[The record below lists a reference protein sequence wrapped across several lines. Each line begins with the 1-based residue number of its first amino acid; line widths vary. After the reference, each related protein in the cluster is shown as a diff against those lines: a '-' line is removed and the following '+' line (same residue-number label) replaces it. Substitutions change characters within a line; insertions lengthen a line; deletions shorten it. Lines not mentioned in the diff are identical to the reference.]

1 MLKSNIRLVLGLAL
15 ASAAW
20 PSQVMA
26 QGASNDLMSL
36 GTGALRGEIQM
47 RYDAALGLTRETGVV
62 SADNPRFLWASQA
75 KAQCGIALGFLKS
88 NTRDPISI
96 RKCADAYQRMQIQPP
111 PPSPPPSPVAA
122 VRPDACNQAVA
133 ALIFF
138 DFDSAIPPESAM
150 QTIDGTVENARTCGW
165 TNLVLTGHT
174 DKSGSDAYNNALS
187 VRRANAIADLLEKR
201 GISRSV
207 LNVSGHGE
215 SEPRV
220 PTADGERNP
229 QNRRVEITVK

>member
-1 MLKSNIRLVLGLAL
+1 MLRTNIRLALGLAL
-15 ASAAW
+15 AGAAL
-20 PSQVMA
+20 PTQAMA
-26 QGASNDLMSL
+26 QGSGEDLMAL
-36 GTGALRGEIQM
+36 DTGALRGEIQM
-47 RYDAALGLTRETGVV
+47 RYDAALALTRDTGVV

-88 NTRDPISI
+88 STRDPVSI
-96 RKCADAYQRMQIQPP
+96 GKCADAHRRMQLLPP
-111 PPSPPPSPVAA
+111 PPPPPVAA
-122 VRPDACNQAVA
+122 PPPEACTQPVA

-150 QTIDGTVENARTCGW
+150 QTIDGTVENARACGW

-174 DKSGSDAYNNALS
+174 DRSGSEAYNNALS

-220 PTADGERNP
+220 PTVDGERNP